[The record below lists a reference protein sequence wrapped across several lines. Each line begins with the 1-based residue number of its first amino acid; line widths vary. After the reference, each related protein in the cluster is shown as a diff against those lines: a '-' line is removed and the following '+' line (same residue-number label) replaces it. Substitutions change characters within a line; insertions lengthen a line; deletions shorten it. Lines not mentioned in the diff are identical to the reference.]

1 MANYSTIKVDEE
13 TYSKLLKLQLKVQS
27 RLGRDLSL
35 TETIRLLTELAE
47 KPSTARV
54 SQEEFEKSLEK
65 FCPEME
71 GIETKEVREL
81 QKALGVTDA
90 KS

>member
-1 MANYSTIKVDEE
+1 MASYSTIKVDEE
-13 TYSKLLKLQLKVQS
+13 TYAKLLKLQLEAQS

-35 TETIRLLTELAE
+35 TEAIRLLTELAE

-54 SQEEFEKSLEK
+54 SQEEFEEALEK
-65 FCPEME
+65 FCPEMKD
-71 GIETKEVREL
+71 IETREVREL
-81 QKALGVTDA
+81 RKSLGVIDA